1 MSVRRVVD
9 LALLAAPLAVAAA
22 LVPLFTTRPAQA
34 TTPFGQS
41 SGRPS
46 GALVAT
52 PSARAAQT
60 PTDPKPVF
68 FSDCAVCHGNDA
80 RGTPY
85 GPDLRGFG
93 RASLDYE
100 LSTGRMPLPSPDAKL
115 IRRRPRYSPELR
127 DALVTYVF
135 DLAGG
140 GGPDIPVLHQAHADV
155 AQGGELFRLNCA
167 ACHAW
172 SGRGGAL
179 LAREAPS
186 THPATPLQAAE
197 AMRVG
202 PGMMPAFGEAAI
214 TPSQLD
220 DVVAYVQ
227 YIRHPRNRGG
237 YRLWFIGPLVEGGV
251 AWIVG
256 MGVLLLFIRW
266 IGTRR

>member
-1 MSVRRVVD
+1 MNLRRLLHV
-9 LALLAAPLAVAAA
+9 ALFAAPLPLAVA
-22 LVPLFTTRPAQA
+22 LVPVFTSARANASTRAARPAQ
-34 TTPFGQS
+34 T
-41 SGRPS
+41 
-46 GALVAT
+46 
-52 PSARAAQT
+52 AA
-60 PTDPKPVF
+60 PDPKPVF
-68 FSDCAVCHGNDA
+68 LSDCAVCHGNDA
-80 RGTPY
+80 RGTPN

-100 LSTGRMPLPSPDAKL
+100 LSTGRMPLPSPDAKVV
-115 IRRRPRYSPELR
+115 RRAPRYPADLR

-140 GGPDIPVLHQAHADV
+140 GGPDVPVLDKTNVDV

-186 THPATPLQAAE
+186 THPATPLQTAE
-197 AMRVG
+197 AIRVG

-214 TPSQLD
+214 AQSQLD

-237 YRLWFIGPLVEGGV
+237 YRLWFIGPLAEGGV
-251 AWIVG
+251 AWIIG
-256 MGVLLLFIRW
+256 LGVLLLFVRW
-266 IGTRR
+266 IGTAR

>member
-1 MSVRRVVD
+1 MKLRRLVH
-9 LALLAAPLAVAAA
+9 LALLAAPVALAAA
-22 LVPLFTTRPAQA
+22 LVPLFTPRAADASASAASASAASFRRP
-34 TTPFGQS
+34 
-41 SGRPS
+41 
-46 GALVAT
+46 
-52 PSARAAQT
+52 ARAAQT
-60 PTDPKPVF
+60 AVDPKPIF
-68 FSDCAVCHGNDA
+68 LRDCAICHGNDA
-80 RGTPY
+80 RGTPN

-100 LSTGRMPLPSPDAKL
+100 LSTGRMPLPAPDAKVV
-115 IRRRPRYSPELR
+115 RRMPRYPADVR

-140 GGPDIPVLHQAHADV
+140 GGPDIPVLDQQHADL

-186 THPATPLQAAE
+186 THPATPLQTAE
-197 AMRVG
+197 AIRVG

-214 TPSQLD
+214 TPRQLD
-220 DVVAYVQ
+220 DVVKYVQ

-237 YRLWFIGPLVEGGV
+237 YRLWFIGPLAEGGV

-256 MGVLLLFIRW
+256 MGLLLVVTRW
-266 IGTRR
+266 IGTGR

>member
-1 MSVRRVVD
+1 MSLRRVAD
-9 LALLAAPLAVAAA
+9 IALLAAPLAVAAA
-22 LVPLFTTRPAQA
+22 LVPFIATRSAHADARTARAVQA
-34 TTPFGQS
+34 TVDP
-41 SGRPS
+41 RP
-46 GALVAT
+46 T
-52 PSARAAQT
+52 
-60 PTDPKPVF
+60 F

-80 RGTPY
+80 RGTPA

-115 IRRRPRYSPELR
+115 IRRPPRYSPELR

-140 GGPDIPVLHQAHADV
+140 GGPDIPVLDKQGADV

-167 ACHAW
+167 ACHEW

-186 THPATPLQAAE
+186 THPATPLQTAE
-197 AMRVG
+197 AIRVG
-202 PGMMPAFGEAAI
+202 PGTMPAFGEAAI
-214 TPSQLD
+214 SQAQLD
-220 DVVAYVQ
+220 DVVAYVE

-237 YRLWFIGPLVEGGV
+237 YRLWFIGPLAEGGV
-251 AWIVG
+251 TWIVG
-256 MGVLLLFIRW
+256 MGLLLVAIRF
-266 IGTRR
+266 IGTAR